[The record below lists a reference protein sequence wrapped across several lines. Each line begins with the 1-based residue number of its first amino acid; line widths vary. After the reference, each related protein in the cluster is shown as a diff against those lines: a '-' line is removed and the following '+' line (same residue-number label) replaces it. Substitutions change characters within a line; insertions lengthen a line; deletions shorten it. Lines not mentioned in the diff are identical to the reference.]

1 MVTVGDRFLLS
12 ASPITPLLSHYIT
25 DTAPACVVPSLRIHT
40 ALHPRLPTI
49 NTFNDF
55 PQFPP
60 SAWPASASFQ
70 PLLCIPWQQAF
81 MRSAPPKFIDSTR
94 NRHELPA
101 EHDVVCTHPR
111 AAKRPF
117 YMVTFYNDDDD
128 NDDGDNVPRPKRR
141 RRSSSLANDD
151 DERRRRRPLNF
162 LFSSTKSHSIIQRS
176 PGPRSDIAAHLAMT
190 FNDRDDSVRRLR
202 LQRAK

>member
-1 MVTVGDRFLLS
+1 MTTTKLTVTVMVTVGDRFLLS

-70 PLLCIPWQQAF
+70 SLLCIPWQQAF
-81 MRSAPPKFIDSTR
+81 MRSAPPQFIDSTR

-101 EHDVVCTHPR
+101 EHDFVCTHPR

-117 YMVTFYNDDDD
+117 HCHFLQ
-128 NDDGDNVPRPKRR
+128 RR
-141 RRSSSLANDD
+141 RRRRRRRRRQRSAAKTPPSFVVVGHND

-162 LFSSTKSHSIIQRS
+162 FVLVHEKSFNHSTLSGSTQ
-176 PGPRSDIAAHLAMT
+176 
-190 FNDRDDSVRRLR
+190 
-202 LQRAK
+202 